1 MEVKKIEGVSNVHVV
16 IIGNGIAGN
25 AAAFGVRKY
34 DQSCRVTIISG
45 ENCPE
50 YDPGALPYYVGGD
63 VPREVVFLRSF
74 EDYEKENIEL
84 RLGKKATE
92 IDPRAKKV
100 ILEGGEA
107 VGYDKLV
114 VATGGDQ
121 LIPPIKG
128 VDKEGVYCCKV
139 LADAD
144 GLARHKGTSAVVIGS
159 GLIGIEAAE
168 ALKKKGYEVYLIELM
183 GWIMPRVFDKEPA
196 EQLGAALE
204 RNGIKVLTNEK
215 VISIDGGDK
224 VTGVTT
230 DKRKISCDTVVLA
243 TGVAPSSRIVADA
256 GIEVSM
262 TRGIKVNE
270 YLQTSNPDIFACGD
284 CVEAWDVVTG
294 EPALYLLRHNA
305 LEQADIVARNCL
317 GMNVKYRGA
326 WNFTR
331 AHYFDTHAVS
341 IGKTVV
347 TMEDTTG
354 VELIE
359 KQLGDDYYRL
369 ILKNGVLAG
378 AQAIGR
384 FADQMGIFLG
394 ALRRKVNIKE
404 LSSKIEQVTRLNSTY
419 PWTYRV
425 IARYIK

>member
-1 MEVKKIEGVSNVHVV
+1 MSDVHVV

-25 AAAFGVRKY
+25 AAAFGIRKY
-34 DQSCRVTIISG
+34 DQSCRITIISG

-63 VPREVVFLRSF
+63 VPRRVVFLRDF
-74 EDYEKENIEL
+74 DDYQSANIEL
-84 RLGKKATE
+84 RLGKKATGV
-92 IDPRAKKV
+92 DPKAKQV
-100 ILEGGEA
+100 VLEDGST
-107 VGYDKLV
+107 VDYDKLV
-114 VATGGDQ
+114 IATGGDQ

-128 VDKEGVYCCKV
+128 VDKEGVFCCKV

-144 GLARHKGTSAVVIGS
+144 ALAQHQGKSAVVIGS

-168 ALKKKGYEVYLIELM
+168 ALKKKGYEVHLIELM

-215 VISIDGGDK
+215 VLSIDGDDK

-243 TGVAPSSRIVADA
+243 TGVAPSSKIVAEA
-256 GIEVSM
+256 GIEVSK

-270 YLQTSNPDIFACGD
+270 YLQTSEEDVFACGD
-284 CVEAWDVVTG
+284 CVESWDAVTG
-294 EPALYLLRHNA
+294 EAALYLLRHNA
-305 LEQADIVARNCL
+305 LEQAEVVARNCL
-317 GMNVKYRGA
+317 GLNAKYRGA

-341 IGKTVV
+341 IGKTVA

-354 VELIE
+354 VDLIE
-359 KQLGDDYYRL
+359 KQFGDDYYRL

-404 LSSKIEQVTRLNSTY
+404 LSSQIEQITRLNSTY

-425 IARYIK
+425 IARYLKI